1 MTYAKRRA
9 ARPAT
14 AATTTEPWTLDAP
27 LRYWDG
33 VAVAAGVV
41 AFLAYVK
48 LPVPDGLGDEE
59 IYAVGVTV
67 YTLVITVGMQVVMYV
82 VASDTDDEV
91 GATYGAEV
99 LVVIGVELLA

>member
-33 VAVAAGVV
+33 VAVAAGVLWLVSEEFSDRISTTYV

-67 YTLVITVGMQVVMYV
+67 YTLVITVGMQVVM
-82 VASDTDDEV
+82 
-91 GATYGAEV
+91 
-99 LVVIGVELLA
+99 